1 MKTTI
6 LSTIYFIIGI
16 LFLIFEANPS
26 YIPALTLK
34 ALMIPVL
41 AVIFLINLRLGSDLL
56 HKLLFAGVFFSWA
69 GDVLLEVPNQ
79 AADLFIPGLICFL
92 LAHIMYLLTFFLTR
106 GENFINKRGFWL
118 LLPVLFFGAGII
130 FYLHNDLGD
139 MMIPVTVY
147 TVVILAMVT
156 GAINRLKKVN
166 ALSYWLVLTGAI
178 LFLISDSALA
188 INKFGHPFRGSSIVI
203 MSTYL
208 FAQYLII
215 TGYIRQF
222 RSKLL

>member
-6 LSTIYFIIGI
+6 LTIIYFIIGI

-26 YIPALTLK
+26 SIPALTLK
-34 ALMIPVL
+34 TLMIPVL
-41 AVIFLINLRLGSDLL
+41 AVIFLINLRPGSDLL
-56 HKLLFAGVFFSWA
+56 HKLMLTGLFFSWA

-92 LAHIMYLLTFFLTR
+92 LANIMYLLTFFLTR
-106 GENFINKRGFWL
+106 GENFINKRGIWVL
-118 LLPVLFFGAGII
+118 IPVLFFGAGII
-130 FYLHNDLGD
+130 IYLHNDLGD
-139 MMIPVTVY
+139 MMIPVTIY
-147 TVVILAMVT
+147 TLVILTMVT
-156 GAINRLKKVN
+156 GAINRIKKVN
-166 ALSYWLVLTGAI
+166 AVSYRLVLAGAI

-208 FAQYLII
+208 LAQYLII

-222 RSKLL
+222 RSDLK

>member
-1 MKTTI
+1 MKTNI
-6 LSTIYFIIGI
+6 LTFIYFIIGI

-34 ALMIPVL
+34 ALIIPVL
-41 AVIFLINLRLGSDLL
+41 AVIFLINLRSGSDLL
-56 HKLLFAGVFFSWA
+56 HKLMLAGLFFSWV

-79 AADLFIPGLICFL
+79 AADLFIPGLISFL

-106 GENFINKRGFWL
+106 GENFINKRGIWVL
-118 LLPVLFFGAGII
+118 IPVALSGAGII
-130 FYLHNDLGD
+130 FCLHNDLGN
-139 MMIPVTVY
+139 MIIPVSVY
-147 TVVILAMVT
+147 TIVILAMVT
-156 GAINRLKKVN
+156 GAINRIKKGN
-166 ALSYWLVLTGAI
+166 AVSYRLVLAGAI

-208 FAQYLII
+208 LAQYLII
-215 TGYIRQF
+215 TGYMRQF
-222 RSKLL
+222 RGKLV

>member
-1 MKTTI
+1 MKTT
-6 LSTIYFIIGI
+6 LLTFIYFIIGI

-26 YIPALTLK
+26 NITAITLK
-34 ALMIPVL
+34 ALIIPVL
-41 AVIFLINLRLGSDLL
+41 AVIFVINLCPGSNLL
-56 HKLLFAGVFFSWA
+56 YRFMLAGLFFSWA

-106 GENFINKRGFWL
+106 GENFILRRGIWL
-118 LLPVLFFGAGII
+118 LFPVMLYGAGII

-139 MMIPVTVY
+139 MMIPVTIY

-156 GAINRLKKVN
+156 GAINRIKKVN
-166 ALSYWLVLTGAI
+166 AVSYWLVLTGAI

-188 INKFGHPFRGSSIVI
+188 INKFGHPFPGSSIVI

-208 FAQYLII
+208 LAQYLII
-215 TGYIRQF
+215 IGYIRQF
-222 RSKLL
+222 RNDLK

>member
-6 LSTIYFIIGI
+6 LTIIYFIIGI

-34 ALMIPVL
+34 TLMIPVL
-41 AVIFLINLRLGSDLL
+41 AVIFLINLRPGSDLL
-56 HKLLFAGVFFSWA
+56 HKLMLGGLFFSWA

-92 LAHIMYLLTFFLTR
+92 LANIMYLLTFFLPR
-106 GENFINKRGFWL
+106 GENFINKKGLWL
-118 LLPVLFFGAGII
+118 LIPVSLFGAGII
-130 FYLHNDLGD
+130 FYLHTDLGD
-139 MMIPVTVY
+139 MMIPVTIY

-166 ALSYWLVLTGAI
+166 AVSYWLVLTGAI

-188 INKFGHPFRGSSIVI
+188 INKFGHPFPGSSIVI

-208 FAQYLII
+208 LAQYLII

-222 RSKLL
+222 RSDLK

>member
-1 MKTTI
+1 MKTRI
-6 LSTIYFIIGI
+6 LAFIYFIIGI
-16 LFLIFEANPS
+16 LFLIIENNPS
-26 YIPALTLK
+26 YIPALILK

-41 AVIFLINLRLGSDLL
+41 GVIFLINLRTVSNLL
-56 HKLLFAGVFFSWA
+56 HKFMFTGLFFSWV
-69 GDVLLEVPNQ
+69 GDVLLEIPGE

-106 GENFINKRGFWL
+106 GENFILKKGFWL
-118 LLPVLFFGAGII
+118 LLPVMLFGAVII
-130 FYLHNDLGD
+130 FYLHNDLGN
-139 MMIPVTVY
+139 MMIPVTLY

-156 GAINRLKKVN
+156 GAINRIKKVS
-166 ALSYWLVLTGAI
+166 AVSYWLVLTGAI

-188 INKFGHPFRGSSIVI
+188 INKFGHPFSGSSIVI

-208 FAQYLII
+208 LAQFFII

-222 RSKLL
+222 RSELK